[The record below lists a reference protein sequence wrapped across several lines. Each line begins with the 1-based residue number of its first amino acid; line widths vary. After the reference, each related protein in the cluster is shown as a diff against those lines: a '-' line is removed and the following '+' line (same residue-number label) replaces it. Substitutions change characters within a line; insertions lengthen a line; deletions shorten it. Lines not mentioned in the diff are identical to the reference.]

1 MLIHNKY
8 MLICGICI
16 HASQKTVYLHVISSQ
31 QMQGEVCNLDA
42 LAKASTIC
50 LIMHDTGACYY
61 FCPRY
66 FSNLSTL
73 FYLKYLAE

>member
-8 MLICGICI
+8 VLICGICFR
-16 HASQKTVYLHVISSQ
+16 ASQKTVYLDVISKR
-31 QMQGEVCNLDA
+31 MQGEVCNLDA

-50 LIMHDTGACYY
+50 LIMHDIGACYY
-61 FCPRY
+61 FCPHY